1 MEYFNFLF
9 TKMHI
14 PFIPTY
20 SSLISSCCKGRKV
33 RSFKTNNPFPPQTPI
48 SVSII
53 FFVYQIFNFSLS
65 MDFSFLFEN
74 GVV

>member
-1 MEYFNFLF
+1 MEYFNFLL

-20 SSLISSCCKGRKV
+20 SLLISSCCKGRKV
-33 RSFKTNNPFPPQTPI
+33 RSFKSNPFPPQRPI
-48 SVSII
+48 SVNII
-53 FFVYQIFNFSLS
+53 SFVYQIFNFSLS